1 MGFLT
6 GLSARAWAWL
16 GLVALVAF
24 LGWRGYGAIYDRGVA
39 ATERKHQAALA
50 GHIQR
55 AQAQARAIALQDA
68 EVATETIK
76 IQRQIEIKYRD
87 REIEVI
93 RNVKVDDSGCPG
105 LTQFGYGLLNS
116 VIAPRNGG
124 TATNPGK
131 PADRVPGPDSAK
143 VPGELDKTV
152 PGQSGSALPG
162 RGMSGGE
169 TGRGFRPILLVPSPA
184 LGPI

>member
-1 MGFLT
+1 MDFLS
-6 GLSARAWAWL
+6 GLSARTWAWI
-16 GLVALVAF
+16 GLVALVTF

-50 GHIQR
+50 YHIQR
-55 AQAQARAIALQDA
+55 AQAQAREIALLHAKAA
-68 EVATETIK
+68 EKTIH

-93 RNVKVDDSGCPG
+93 RHVKVDDAGCPG
-105 LTQFGYGLLNS
+105 LTQFGHGLLNS
-116 VIAPRNGG
+116 VLAPRNGG
-124 TATNPGK
+124 APADPGK
-131 PADRVPGPDSAK
+131 PADRVPGPDAAQ
-143 VPGELDKTV
+143 VPGELDKAV
-152 PGQSGSALPG
+152 PGQPSSALPG
-162 RGMSGGE
+162 RGMPGGE